1 MLMATSWSVNSQ
13 ARQCSTQAHL
23 HCCRLQFSP
32 PAFTRFRTSWRLQ
45 TIARVLTL
53 LGHYNCMSASRTCC
67 SVRSAINTCTRC
79 SAKNT
84 VAMRLAKNIVAIAS
98 HLLSQFLAR
107 PGCAL
112 VRGLHRPLI
121 GVLLYAMDCDFAR
134 GLVCNGSRQ
143 RIA

>member
-1 MLMATSWSVNSQ
+1 MATSWSVNSQ

-134 GLVCNGSRQ
+134 GGSRP

>member
-1 MLMATSWSVNSQ
+1 MATSWSVNSQ